1 MLTSVRTL
9 RHRSIFSMA
18 TMRWGKEQRAKDG
31 SLSIVTMDE
40 ALDAV
45 AQEIVH
51 GTKNTGRDGERII
64 LRLGEAAAVLVKN
77 PNNNAW
83 ILTGWSL
90 SKKTI
95 AELKKLPPDERRS
108 AFLNSAPTLASST
121 RSRASEGAGGAQE
134 HGITPLEK
142 AEDTDVDGSMQEAE
156 SGATDA
162 PGAYDVQAPKQGR
175 ATNAEELAGLLKG
188 RSLPMLRMRMYVLIS
203 TRRLTLLWAMKRRGF
218 VMSLNGAPKMARCQ

>member
-1 MLTSVRTL
+1 
-9 RHRSIFSMA
+9 
-18 TMRWGKEQRAKDG
+18 MRWGKEQRAKDG

-156 SGATDA
+156 SGATDG